1 MPTVQSLL
9 DALDAIAP
17 LALAEDWDNVGLIA
31 GDARDELRGPVLLSI
46 DLTAPLAD
54 EAKALGAGAVL
65 AYHPPIFQPIKRL
78 TSADARQALL
88 LTLLRQGLSVVSPH
102 TSLDAAP
109 GAMSDWLADCVLE
122 PGHPRAADRRA
133 LVPKAL
139 PTPSAECKIVTFVP
153 PAEAER
159 VRGAL
164 ASAGA
169 GLMGKYQACS
179 FTTPGTGTF
188 LGGAGSKPTVGQPGH
203 LESVPEVRVEMV
215 IARRSIP
222 LAVELLRR
230 FHPYEHPAI
239 DVYPLEPLAERAT
252 GAGRRLTLDRPVPI
266 DQIAQR
272 VKANLRVSHVQI
284 APAFDPARPIAR
296 VGVCP
301 GAGADLVD
309 AAVKEGCD
317 LFLTGEMKHHEV
329 LAANAKGLGIMLAG
343 HSNTE
348 RGYLPLLAARLNEL
362 VPGLDAR
369 HASSDRMLM
378 QTV

>member
-9 DALDAIAP
+9 DALEAIAP
-17 LALAEDWDNVGLIA
+17 MALAEEWDNVGLIA

-46 DLTAPLAD
+46 DLTAPLMD
-54 EAKALGAGAVL
+54 EARSAGAGAIV
-65 AYHPPIFQPIKRL
+65 AYHPPIFTPIKRL
-78 TSADARQALL
+78 TAADARQALL
-88 LTLLRQGLSVVSPH
+88 LTALRQGVSVVSPH

-122 PGHPRAADRRA
+122 AGHPRAADRRA

-153 PAEAER
+153 VAEADR

-169 GLMGKYQACS
+169 GRIGNYQACS
-179 FTTPGTGTF
+179 FISTGTGTF
-188 LGGAGSKPTVGQPGH
+188 LGGPGSSPAVGQAGH
-203 LESVPEVRVEMV
+203 LESVAEVRLEMV
-215 IARRSIP
+215 IGRRSVP

-230 FHPYEHPAI
+230 LHPYEQPAI

-252 GAGRRLTLDRPVPI
+252 GAGRRLTLDRPVTI
-266 DQIAQR
+266 GEIAQR
-272 VKANLRVSHVQI
+272 VKENLRVSHVQI
-284 APAFDPARPIAR
+284 APAFDHARPIVR

-301 GAGADLVD
+301 GAGAGLVD
-309 AAVKEGCD
+309 AAVREGCE

-329 LAANAKGLGIMLAG
+329 LAANARGLGVMLAG

-348 RGYLPLLAARLNEL
+348 RGYLPMLAQRLMEL

-369 HASSDRMLM
+369 HASSDRTLM